1 MNEALEFYKQYKD
14 TSISLNP
21 LPDMDIEDQAR
32 WILSG
37 NGYQW
42 IELDTVFNVAA
53 WQKEAKLAELYYV
66 PHRDIFSGEGT
77 HSGWESCTLHGID
90 TDKTNVW
97 QTYGYDKEPKYQWT
111 ELGEAC
117 TDIKNFF
124 EHAFPSEGYARV
136 RFMKVQP
143 KGWISVHNDY
153 SPVIDMNNIL
163 DMPLPIN
170 IALDHPKNCKMTLKD
185 HGCVPFE
192 TGKMFM
198 VNIFN
203 DHSVVNWDTKPR
215 IHMIAHLK
223 LGNRKQEFC
232 ELLVRSYKK
241 QHDHYA
247 SI

>member
-14 TSISLNP
+14 TSISIKP
-21 LPDMDIEDQAR
+21 LPNGDLEDQAR

-42 IELDTVFNVAA
+42 VELDTEFNIDS
-53 WQKEAKLAELYYV
+53 WKKEAKLADSYYV

-77 HSGWESCTLHGID
+77 HQGWESCTLHGID

-97 QTYGYDKEPKYQWT
+97 QTYGYNVEPEYKWT

-117 TDIKNFF
+117 TNIKKYFKQT
-124 EHAFPSEGYARV
+124 FPSETYARI
-136 RFMKVQP
+136 RFMKLQP
-143 KGWISVHNDY
+143 NGCISPHNDY
-153 SPVIDMNNIL
+153 SPVINMEKIL
-163 DMPLPIN
+163 DMPLPVN
-170 IALDHPKNCKMTLKD
+170 IAIDHPENCKMTLQD

-192 TGKMFM
+192 NGKMFM

-203 DHSVVNWDTKPR
+203 NHSVVNWDNYPR
-215 IHMIAHLK
+215 IHMIVHCN
-223 LGNRKQEFC
+223 LGNKKKEFC

-241 QHDHYA
+241 QHDYYT
-247 SI
+247 SL